1 MNGAEASALDRV
13 DAEFERLR
21 LLPPQERAAALAAS
35 PLAADDRELLARLLA
50 ADADDDD
57 PVARAIDA
65 SAIQAGEPRDDR
77 LGPYR
82 LLREL
87 GAGGMGTVLL
97 AERVDGGFTHQV
109 SILRGG

>member
-1 MNGAEASALDRV
+1 MDASALDRV

-21 LLPPQERAAALAAS
+21 LLPANERAAALDAS
-35 PLAADDRELLARLLA
+35 PLTADDKRLLVRLLA

-57 PVARAIDA
+57 PLARAIDA
-65 SAIQAGEPRDDR
+65 SAANIGAVRDGR

-97 AERVDGGFTHQV
+97 AERVDGGFTQQV
-109 SILRGG
+109 AIKIL